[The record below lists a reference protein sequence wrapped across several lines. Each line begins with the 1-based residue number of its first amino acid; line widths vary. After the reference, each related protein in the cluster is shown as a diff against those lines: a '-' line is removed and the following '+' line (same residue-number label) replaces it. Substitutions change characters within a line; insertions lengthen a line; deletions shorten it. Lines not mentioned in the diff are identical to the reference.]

1 MCAQPLGPPGAEPD
15 ASARPAELREQAPAQ
30 CRLAAAQPAP
40 PTRARPTDGATFP
53 GSRRSARAAE
63 PLRSAPAQSVCCQ
76 RRAERV
82 SQWVALR
89 RDSDCLPILATIC
102 LHRFHKH
109 LKDFKDH
116 WPDLRPPPKI
126 TVANQIL
133 SIFWLA

>member
-1 MCAQPLGPPGAEPD
+1 MSARRRTAGSAHRGPAHRRRDVPRFQTECARSG
-15 ASARPAELREQAPAQ
+15 ASAFCACAKCVLPE
-30 CRLAAAQPAP
+30 
-40 PTRARPTDGATFP
+40 TRRKGFPMGGA
-53 GSRRSARAAE
+53 
-63 PLRSAPAQSVCCQ
+63 
-76 RRAERV
+76 
-82 SQWVALR
+82 SQ

-109 LKDFKDH
+109 LKDFKYH